1 MPPFAVI
8 GCCSCNTSFAEG
20 ITSGSRAKALD
31 YNMSLRLWCGR
42 NLGSGSIVLPPI
54 SETTVEHH
62 SPKLRELLPS
72 LGRQC
77 FYDGDILQ
85 QFLRQTVPLL

>member
-1 MPPFAVI
+1 MIESPLLVQ
-8 GCCSCNTSFAEG
+8 CS
-20 ITSGSRAKALD
+20 
-31 YNMSLRLWCGR
+31 
-42 NLGSGSIVLPPI
+42 
-54 SETTVEHH
+54 
-62 SPKLRELLPS
+62 ELLPS

>member
-1 MPPFAVI
+1 MFGLI
-8 GCCSCNTSFAEG
+8 GRADRGSSCSGHSDP
-20 ITSGSRAKALD
+20 LLH
-31 YNMSLRLWCGR
+31 LRRTHRYQRDAAAC
-42 NLGSGSIVLPPI
+42 S
-54 SETTVEHH
+54 
-62 SPKLRELLPS
+62 ELLPG